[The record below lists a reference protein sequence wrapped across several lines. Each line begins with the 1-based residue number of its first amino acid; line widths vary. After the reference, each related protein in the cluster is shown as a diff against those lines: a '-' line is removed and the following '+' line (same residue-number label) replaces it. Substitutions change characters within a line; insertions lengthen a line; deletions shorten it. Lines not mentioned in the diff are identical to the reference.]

1 MTAMFLAFALVAAA
15 PVAAATP
22 PTHGNGAALLARA
35 EASGRREDYAAAE
48 RSLEAAYRAGAHGP
62 ATVRDLASVYGR
74 IGKIEAAA
82 GLLLKTLASQPDAA
96 GLHDKLGYLYRY
108 AGLPEQSIAA
118 YRRAQELAADDA
130 GLIDSEGQIAKA
142 RIYLGDIDGAR
153 ASHRR
158 VRALAARAR
167 APIDEKMLFYEGMV
181 EVYAGRKRAAARL
194 FDQSLARAPASLWS
208 AFAQAYKAGV
218 LGRRDDLLA
227 RAAKLET
234 GNVSDGERRY
244 RLVHLYAMAGDR
256 PRALRHLRGAIDAG
270 FFNHPYIAD
279 DRLTA
284 GLHAMP
290 EFKALKERARA
301 RRARFITLLGTQGAK
316 L

>member
-1 MTAMFLAFALVAAA
+1 MTGMFLAVALAASG
-15 PVAAATP
+15 P
-22 PTHGNGAALLARA
+22 PAQADGAALLLRA
-35 EASGRREDYAAAE
+35 EASGRSEDYAAAA
-48 RSLEAAYRAGAHGP
+48 RALEAAYRAGDESP
-62 ATVRDLASVYGR
+62 ATVRHLASVYGR
-74 IGKIEAAA
+74 IGKIEEAAA
-82 GLLLKTLASQPDAA
+82 LLVEASARHPQAA

-118 YRRAQELAADDA
+118 YRRAQGLAADDA
-130 GLIDSEGQIAKA
+130 SLIDSEGQIAKA
-142 RIYLGDIDGAR
+142 RIYLGDIAGAR

-181 EVYAGRKRAAARL
+181 ELYAGRKVAAARL
-194 FDQSLARAPASLWS
+194 FDQSLARAPTSLWS

-218 LGRRDDLLA
+218 LGRREDLLT

-284 GLHAMP
+284 SLHAMP
-290 EFKALKERARA
+290 EFKALTERARA

>member
-1 MTAMFLAFALVAAA
+1 MTAMFLAIALAASG
-15 PVAAATP
+15 P
-22 PTHGNGAALLARA
+22 PAQADGAALLLRA
-35 EASGRREDYAAAE
+35 ESSGRAQDYAAAE
-48 RSLEAAYRAGAHGP
+48 RALEAAYHAGEQDP
-62 ATVRDLASVYGR
+62 ATVRNLASVYGR
-74 IGKIEAAA
+74 IGKIEEAA
-82 GLLLKTLASQPDAA
+82 GLLVIALACHPQAA

-130 GLIDSEGQIAKA
+130 SLIDSEGQIAKA
-142 RIYLGDIDGAR
+142 RIYLGDIAGAR

-158 VRALAARAR
+158 VRALAALAR

-181 EVYAGRKRAAARL
+181 KLYAGRKVAAARL
-194 FDQSLARAPASLWS
+194 FDQSLARAPTSLWS

-218 LGRRDDLLA
+218 LGRRDDLLT

-284 GLHAMP
+284 SLRAMP
-290 EFKALKERARA
+290 EFKILTERARVRSVRFTA
-301 RRARFITLLGTQGAK
+301 LLRRQVAK
-316 L
+316 I